1 MLKNIQ
7 EQLFDKNLNKVAIE
21 LTTIGQYPETFAYVI
36 EKCKSVLVWN
46 VIYQGKQNACLFQFL
61 GGSIQELQ
69 SQPIHNF
76 EEMTARQVFESY
88 LLRAEQFVKAKILT
102 FCSKCGKLLTDE
114 KSIKRGYGPEC
125 FKEKNI

>member
-21 LTTIGQYPETFAYVI
+21 LTTIGQYPETFTYVV

-46 VIYQGKQNACLFQFL
+46 VIYQGTQNVCLYQFL
-61 GGSIQELQ
+61 GGTIQELQ
-69 SQPIHNF
+69 SQPIRNM
-76 EEMTARQVFESY
+76 EEMRARQVFDLY
-88 LLRAEQFVKAKILT
+88 LSRGSQYIKTKILT